1 MCSQGHVIVSPSDI
15 CVMAYE
21 FQGHGPIIAA
31 YSRYRNKHVNWNG
44 LQKPASSEDFDL
56 KKRLKRKK

>member
-31 YSRYRNKHVNWNG
+31 FLTWPNSMV
-44 LQKPASSEDFDL
+44 LF
-56 KKRLKRKK
+56 